1 MNKILVG
8 ARSTNKEK
16 RVESVQHWA
25 RKSLVEHNIEQIEKV
40 QRVSARR
47 KKKKKRKGGRGQPSP
62 QKKKER
68 QKLAAACTYLPIYL

>member
-40 QRVSARR
+40 QRASARR
-47 KKKKKRKGGRGQPSP
+47 KKKKRGGGGGNPPPKRK
-62 QKKKER
+62 KKDKN
-68 QKLAAACTYLPIYL
+68 